1 MTHQNWPCAKFGL
14 APIVTR
20 LLAALAFMLLS
31 FPLPASEPASGP
43 GQVMLIGTFH
53 FKDAGLDVVKTKD
66 VDIFTEDAQEYLQ
79 AFTRRLQG
87 FKPTRVLLEY
97 NPENDALINGRY
109 REYLAGE
116 FELPANEIYQLGF
129 RIARLAGHERVYSFD
144 NRDVEWQAEAMFE
157 YAKAHDSPEMETFN
171 EIIQALG
178 VENEQARASMD
189 LRGLLRRQND
199 PEMARRNMDLYLTT
213 NPIGTGDGYP
223 GAIAS
228 ASWWKRNF
236 FMYANI
242 QKRAEPGERVIAI
255 GGSGHMAILKQLL
268 AIDGRLEGVAVNPY
282 F

>member
-1 MTHQNWPCAKFGL
+1 MTK
-14 APIVTR
+14 
-20 LLAALAFMLLS
+20 LLAAFVFTLLS
-31 FPLPASEPASGP
+31 FPLPASEP

-53 FKDAGLDVVKTKD
+53 FQDAGLDVVKPTD
-66 VDIFTEDAQEYLQ
+66 IDIFTGDAQEYLQ
-79 AFTRRLQG
+79 TFTRRLQD

-97 NPENDALINGRY
+97 GPENDELINGRY

-116 FELPANEIYQLGF
+116 YELPANEIYQLGF
-129 RIARLAGHERVYSFD
+129 RIAKLAGHERVYSFD

-157 YAKAHDSPEMETFN
+157 YAKQHDSPEMETFN
-171 EIIQALG
+171 EIIQAIG
-178 VENEQARASMD
+178 VEDEQARASMD

-199 PEMARRNMDLYLTT
+199 PEMARRNMDLYLAT
-213 NPIGTGDGYP
+213 NPIGAGDGYA

-242 QKRAEPGERVIAI
+242 QKRTGPGERVIAI

-268 AIDGRLEGVAVNPY
+268 AIDGRLEGVAVDPY